1 MKTINIFMAVAVLA
15 ITLAGCDNEP
25 IDITQC
31 IELSGRQTEPL
42 VLMNHITD
50 SNVADYCID
59 GRYEIVSDV
68 VVEPGVTILM
78 KNGARID
85 VKTGGSF
92 KSVGTESDNISI
104 RGEALLTS
112 GQWEFI
118 RFASNDTDNRLEYT
132 NISGGGSDATY
143 DAMVLIAYNG
153 YANIDHCTIN
163 FSTSHGIKCEDWR
176 SNLGG
181 IANTDISFCDLYPI
195 RIDAEQI
202 HNIASTNTGGGN
214 GIDKIDVN
222 GSQIG
227 DPITIQK
234 SVALPYHINGTF
246 GIASDVTV
254 QPGTIIYMAGGSK
267 LQVEGQGSLNCTGTQ
282 DEKIRITGNN
292 QTRGDW
298 ESIKILFSSSTQNRF
313 EHCILSYGGG
323 SSSYEGIVTMVGTS
337 AYCYIANSEIKG
349 SARYGL
355 QNQNDRGT
363 FVDGGNIIW
372 SDNELGNIGN

>member
-15 ITLAGCDNEP
+15 IILAGCDNEP

-31 IELSGRQTEPL
+31 IELSGRQTTPL
-42 VLMNHITD
+42 VLTNHITD
-50 SNVADYCID
+50 SNVADYCIE
-59 GRYEIVSDV
+59 GNFEILADV
-68 VVEPGVTILM
+68 EVEPGVTILM
-78 KNGARID
+78 KNGSRID

-92 KSVGTESDNISI
+92 KSVGTESEKITI
-104 RGEALLTS
+104 RGEELLVK
-112 GQWEFI
+112 GQWEYI

-132 NISGGGSDATY
+132 NITGGGSDQTY
-143 DAMVLIAYNG
+143 DAMVFIAFTG
-153 YANIDHCTIN
+153 YAKIDHCTIN

-181 IANTDISFCDLYPI
+181 IANSDISLCDLYPI

-202 HNIASTNTGGGN
+202 HKIASTNTGGGN
-214 GIDKIDVN
+214 GFDKIDVN

-227 DPITIQK
+227 NPITIQK

-246 GIASDVTV
+246 GIAAAVTV

-292 QTRGDW
+292 QTPGDW

-323 SSSYEGIVTMVGTS
+323 SSSYEGIVTLAGTP

-349 SARYGL
+349 SARYGV
-355 QNQNDRGT
+355 QNQGDYST
-363 FVDGGNIIW
+363 FEDGGGIVW
-372 SDNELGNIGN
+372 SDNTLGDIGN